1 MDPQGFNEQRLT
13 QYIEEFQ
20 REQQRLMQA
29 MVQATNTDQEK
40 PLQDD
45 LRYINVILNN
55 LLNARTKK
63 RKASERTA

>member
-1 MDPQGFNEQRLT
+1 MNSETFTEQRLT

-29 MVQATNTDQEK
+29 MVQATNTETEK

-45 LRYINVILNN
+45 LRYINIILNN

-63 RKASERTA
+63 RKVSERTA

>member
-20 REQQRLMQA
+20 RE
-29 MVQATNTDQEK
+29 
-40 PLQDD
+40 
-45 LRYINVILNN
+45 LNN
-55 LLNARTKK
+55 LLNARSKK

>member
-29 MVQATNTDQEK
+29 MVQATNTDEEK

-45 LRYINVILNN
+45 LRYINIILNN

>member
-45 LRYINVILNN
+45 LRYINIILNN

>member
-29 MVQATNTDQEK
+29 MVQATNTDEEK

-45 LRYINVILNN
+45 LRYINIILNN
-55 LLNARTKK
+55 LLNARSKK

>member
-1 MDPQGFNEQRLT
+1 MNSDAFTEQRLT

-29 MVQATNTDQEK
+29 MVQARNTEEEK

-45 LRYINVILNN
+45 LRYINIILNN

-63 RKASERTA
+63 RKVSERTA

>member
-29 MVQATNTDQEK
+29 MVQARNTEEEK

-45 LRYINVILNN
+45 LRYINIILNN

-63 RKASERTA
+63 RKVSERTA